1 MEWETIAESTTVK
14 VDEDDIALIYSTKI
28 CGVPIVCQTLS
39 CIACIFMFV
48 IETEVWRH
56 MAVQR
61 EAAVSRYGR

>member
-48 IETEVWRH
+48 IETEVC
-56 MAVQR
+56 MTT
-61 EAAVSRYGR
+61 YGRAERGSCESIW